1 MREIF
6 FIFLSRP
13 KKRKKEVPLTGL
25 ENLQNRFNRPT
36 SHFNVNTKHF
46 LIFVILILK
55 EKYIMSL
62 LKKLVDVIER
72 NDNVDARKNII
83 RLNKEIKEFKEKV
96 MS

>member
-1 MREIF
+1 
-6 FIFLSRP
+6 
-13 KKRKKEVPLTGL
+13 LTGL

>member
-1 MREIF
+1 
-6 FIFLSRP
+6 
-13 KKRKKEVPLTGL
+13 
-25 ENLQNRFNRPT
+25 
-36 SHFNVNTKHF
+36 
-46 LIFVILILK
+46 
-55 EKYIMSL
+55 MSL